1 MTNIVVHL
9 IIFLFTIINLF
20 SSSQVF
26 DAKHLPRPR
35 FGGEAIAIPDFKK
48 DPSKFL
54 LLTKSATLA
63 IQDYNSQTLT
73 DYQFVHIE
81 MVTRQLVNGILYHIT
96 FQAMNA
102 DKEHATFEATV
113 LNKSKIFRKVKRIR
127 MKESSTW

>member
-1 MTNIVVHL
+1 MFFHVI
-9 IIFLFTIINLF
+9 TIINIF

-26 DAKHLPRPR
+26 DVEHLTRPR

-81 MVTRQLVNGILYHIT
+81 MVSRQLVNGILYHIT

-102 DKEHATFEATV
+102 HKEHATFEATV
-113 LNKSKIFRKVKRIR
+113 LNKSRIFRKVKRMR
-127 MKESSTW
+127 MKGSSTW